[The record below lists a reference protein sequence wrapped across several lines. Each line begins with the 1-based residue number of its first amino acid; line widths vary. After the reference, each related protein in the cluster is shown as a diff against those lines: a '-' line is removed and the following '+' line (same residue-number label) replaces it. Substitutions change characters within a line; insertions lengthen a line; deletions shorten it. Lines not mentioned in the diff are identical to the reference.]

1 MFWITLSRS
10 YVRQQ
15 ALELLEQYLMR
26 GRAYILAT
34 VKKTDILEDTQTENL
49 RGTNDL
55 TTGTQSEL
63 NF

>member
-1 MFWITLSRS
+1 MYASKLK
-10 YVRQQ
+10 
-15 ALELLEQYLMR
+15 ELLEKYLMR

-49 RGTNDL
+49 RGTNNL

>member
-1 MFWITLSRS
+1 
-10 YVRQQ
+10 
-15 ALELLEQYLMR
+15 MR
-26 GRAYILAT
+26 GRAYILTYLHNTT

-55 TTGTQSEL
+55 TTGTLSEL

>member
-1 MFWITLSRS
+1 MFWITISRP

-15 ALELLEQYLMR
+15 AYELLEQYLMR